1 MQALIVDE
9 GLTLKLEAAKEPIE
23 IVARDG
29 RRLGF
34 FVPGPPRKYHL
45 DPKILDEELQARDR
59 RTEGRTLAQI
69 MVDLDKLS

>member
-9 GLTLKLEAAKEPIE
+9 TLTVKLESVNEPIE
-23 IVARDG
+23 IVSRDG

-45 DPKILDEELQARDR
+45 DPKILDEEHQARDR
-59 RTEGRTLAQI
+59 KTEGRTLAQI